1 MDKPITMTINELKSK
16 IINDCNQSG
25 LSPVILDLIV
35 QGIYLEIHRLAE
47 RQSLEE
53 ETAYKEAIE
62 SEKSKNISEDKNNE
76 SK

>member
-25 LSPVILDLIV
+25 LPPVILDLIV

-47 RQSLEE
+47 KQSLEE
-53 ETAYKEAIE
+53 EKIYKEAIE
-62 SEKSKNISEDKNNE
+62 SEKSKEDLEGKGNE